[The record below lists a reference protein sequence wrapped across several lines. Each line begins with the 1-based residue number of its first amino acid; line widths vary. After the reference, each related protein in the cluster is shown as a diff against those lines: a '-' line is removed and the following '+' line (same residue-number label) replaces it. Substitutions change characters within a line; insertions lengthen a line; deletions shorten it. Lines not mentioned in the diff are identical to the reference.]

1 MNTQFSEINYF
12 SYKND
17 KEIYLNLSPWV
28 TFKDVMNVP
37 QVQPF
42 GGPSDRTISIL
53 IISRTYTL
61 S

>member
-42 GGPSDRTISIL
+42 WRPKW
-53 IISRTYTL
+53 
-61 S
+61 